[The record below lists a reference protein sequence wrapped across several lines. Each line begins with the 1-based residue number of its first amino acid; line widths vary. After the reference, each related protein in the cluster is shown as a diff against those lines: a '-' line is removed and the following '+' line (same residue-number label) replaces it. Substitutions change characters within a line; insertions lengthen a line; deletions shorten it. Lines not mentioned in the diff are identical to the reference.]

1 MFNNFTNHI
10 IKSLETNRPPY
21 GLTLIPKQNKSICKN
36 FREGSIKNVD
46 IRNKLSSL

>member
-21 GLTLIPKQNKSICKN
+21 GLTLIPKQN
-36 FREGSIKNVD
+36 IKVFA
-46 IRNKLSSL
+46 KTLGKKA